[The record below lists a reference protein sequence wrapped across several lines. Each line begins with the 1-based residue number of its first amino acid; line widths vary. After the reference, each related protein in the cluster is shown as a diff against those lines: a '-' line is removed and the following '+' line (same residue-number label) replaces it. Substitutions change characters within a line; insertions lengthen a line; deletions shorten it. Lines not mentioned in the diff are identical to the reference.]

1 MFELR
6 AATVED
12 AETIA
17 ETVHLGFDSFRAW
30 AGSTF
35 DPPPASLEL
44 QRTREGLARPS
55 TWAVIA
61 FSEGEPAGHVSLTQ
75 ARERE
80 EPRADIPGL
89 AHLWQ
94 LFVRPPWWGSG
105 LATRLNALVV
115 EEARARGYA
124 AIRLHTPAGHLR
136 ARAFYERE
144 GWSTDG
150 ILLPE
155 PLLGID
161 LVQYRRDL

>member
-1 MFELR
+1 MR

-17 ETVHLGFDSFRAW
+17 ETVRIGFDSFRAW
-30 AGSTF
+30 AGPHF
-35 DPPPASLEL
+35 DPPPAALEL
-44 QRTREGLARPS
+44 QRVREGLARAS
-55 TWAVIA
+55 TWAVLA
-61 FSEGEPAGHVSLTQ
+61 LCDGKPAGHVSLTQ
-75 ARERE
+75 ARERV

-105 LATRLNALVV
+105 LATQLNALVV
-115 EEARARGYA
+115 AEAAARGYA
-124 AIRLHTPAGHLR
+124 AIRLHTPAGHRR

-144 GWSTDG
+144 GWHTDG
-150 ILLPE
+150 VLLPE

-161 LVQYRRDL
+161 LVQYRLDL